1 MKFQLPF
8 FHRKNEGDKKENV
21 QRFYQKFTAETISLR
36 IKRIPLTKRQL
47 FVASTLLLTTILVLT
62 QIVPSDYRYICVIAL
77 SISTYIFGAIC
88 LHEDLKGIEWFTLL
102 ILPTLYS
109 AAVALFYFLLPVRW
123 LTRIP
128 IAMLYAFGLYALLL
142 TENIYNVAAN
152 RTIAL
157 LRAAHSVGFLL
168 SFITY
173 FLLVQTIFAFRFG
186 PFPNILGIGILS
198 FVLIFQSLWAMEL
211 EEKAS
216 ERLISVT
223 VALTAVLT
231 QLTWILSLWPV
242 PRMMAALFIAS
253 VFYSLVGMAQQYIV
267 EKMYKKTVIEF
278 FVVCIVISVIF
289 LATTRWRGI

>member
-1 MKFQLPF
+1 MLIF
-8 FHRKNEGDKKENV
+8 
-21 QRFYQKFTAETISLR
+21 
-36 IKRIPLTKRQL
+36 
-47 FVASTLLLTTILVLT
+47 T
-62 QIVPSDYRYICVIAL
+62 QIVPSDYRYACVILL
-77 SISTYIFGAIC
+77 SIGAYVLSALC

-128 IAMLYAFGLYALLL
+128 IAGLYAFGFYALLL

-168 SFITY
+168 TFVTY
-173 FLLVQTIFAFRFG
+173 FLLVQTVFAFRVG
-186 PFPNILGIGILS
+186 PVSNSIAIGILS
-198 FVLIFQSLWAMEL
+198 FILNFQILWAMEL

-216 ERLISVT
+216 ERLISVSI
-223 VALTAVLT
+223 VLT
-231 QLTWILSLWPV
+231 VVLVELTWVFSFWPV
-242 PRMMAALFIAS
+242 PRMMAALFLSS
-253 VFYSLVGMAQQYIV
+253 VFYSLVGMTQQYIV

-278 FVVCIVISVIF
+278 FLVCIIISFIF

>member
-1 MKFQLPF
+1 MKRLFTFLKFDKNVFRVWLLRIPF
-8 FHRKNEGDKKENV
+8 SKR
-21 QRFYQKFTAETISLR
+21 QRFVFTTVF
-36 IKRIPLTKRQL
+36 LT
-47 FVASTLLLTTILVLT
+47 VILILT
-62 QIVPSDYRYICVIAL
+62 QVVPSDYRYACVIFL
-77 SISTYIFGAIC
+77 SLCTFFLSAIC

-128 IAMLYAFGLYALLL
+128 VAGLYAFGLYALLL

-168 SFITY
+168 TFVTY
-173 FLLVQTIFAFRFG
+173 FLLVQTIFAFRRG
-186 PFPNILGIGILS
+186 PFANGGAIGILS
-198 FVLIFQSLWAMEL
+198 FILIFQSLWAMEL

-216 ERLISVT
+216 GRLLT
-223 VALTAVLT
+223 VSLALTAVMI
-231 QLTWILSLWPV
+231 QLTWILSFWPV
-242 PRMMAALFIAS
+242 PRLMAALFIAS

-278 FVVCIVISVIF
+278 FLVCIVISFIF
-289 LATTRWRGI
+289 LATTRWRGV

>member
-1 MKFQLPF
+1 MKFF
-8 FHRKNEGDKKENV
+8 FSFPTIDKSIFASWKIPV
-21 QRFYQKFTAETISLR
+21 SLS
-36 IKRIPLTKRQL
+36 KRQL
-47 FVASTLLLTTILVLT
+47 FVTTTVILTVILILT
-62 QIVPSDYRYICVIAL
+62 QVVPSDYRYAFVIAL
-77 SISTYIFGAIC
+77 SIFTFFLTAVC
-88 LHEDLKGIEWFTLL
+88 LRDDLKGLEWVTLL

-128 IAMLYAFGLYALLL
+128 IAFLYALGFYALLL

-168 SFITY
+168 TFVTY
-173 FLLVQTIFAFRFG
+173 FLFVQTIFAFRAG
-186 PFPNILGIGILS
+186 PFPNIVAIGMLS

-211 EEKAS
+211 EEKVS
-216 ERLISVT
+216 GRLLSVT
-223 VALTAVLT
+223 IALTLVMA
-231 QLTWILSLWPV
+231 QLTWILSFWPV

-278 FVVCIVISVIF
+278 FLVCIVISLIF

>member
-1 MKFQLPF
+1 MKLFS
-8 FHRKNEGDKKENV
+8 GW
-21 QRFYQKFTAETISLR
+21 FTKIGLS
-36 IKRIPLTKRQL
+36 KRQW
-47 FVASTLLLTTILVLT
+47 FVLATVVLT
-62 QIVPSDYRYICVIAL
+62 VILILTQVVPSDYRYACVLAL
-77 SISTYIFGAIC
+77 SFFTFVLTAVC
-88 LHEDLKGIEWFTLL
+88 LHEDVKGIEWITLL

-128 IAMLYAFGLYALLL
+128 IALLYAFGFYALLL

-168 SFITY
+168 SFVTY
-173 FLLVQTIFAFRFG
+173 FLFVQTIFAFRFG
-186 PFPNILGIGILS
+186 PFPNIIGIGILS
-198 FVLIFQSLWAMEL
+198 FILIFQSLWAMEL
-211 EEKAS
+211 EEKVS
-216 ERLISVT
+216 GRLVSTTI
-223 VALTAVLT
+223 ALTAVMI
-231 QLTWILSLWPV
+231 QLTWILSFWPV

-253 VFYSLVGMAQQYIV
+253 VFYSLVGMAQQYLV

-278 FVVCIVISVIF
+278 FLVCIIICAIF

>member
-1 MKFQLPF
+1 MKLFS
-8 FHRKNEGDKKENV
+8 
-21 QRFYQKFTAETISLR
+21 RFPTFSLS
-36 IKRIPLTKRQL
+36 IFSGWLVRIPLTKRQR
-47 FVASTLLLTTILVLT
+47 FVLATVILTVILILT
-62 QIVPSDYRYICVIAL
+62 QVVPSDYRWTCVAVL
-77 SISTYIFGAIC
+77 SAFTFILAAAC
-88 LHEDLKGIEWFTLL
+88 LHEDLKGIEWVTLL

-128 IAMLYAFGLYALLL
+128 VAVLYACGFYALLL

-168 SFITY
+168 SFVTY
-173 FLLVQTIFAFRFG
+173 FLFVQTIFAFSMG
-186 PFPNILGIGILS
+186 PVPNSVGIGFLS
-198 FVLIFQSLWAMEL
+198 FCLIFQSLWAMEL
-211 EEKAS
+211 EEKVS
-216 ERLISVT
+216 GRLLSVT
-223 VALTAVLT
+223 IALTAVMI
-231 QLTWILSLWPV
+231 QLTWILSFWPV

-278 FVVCIVISVIF
+278 FLVCIVISLIF
-289 LATTRWRGI
+289 LATTRWRGM

>member
-1 MKFQLPF
+1 MTYNAYLPIVHKKCMKVVLPF
-8 FHRKNEGDKKENV
+8 LNLMRRTLSERILNIGLSKR
-21 QRFYQKFTAETISLR
+21 QRF
-36 IKRIPLTKRQL
+36 
-47 FVASTLLLTTILVLT
+47 VLTTIILTVILILT
-62 QIVPSDYRYICVIAL
+62 QIVPSDYRYAFVIAL
-77 SISTYIFGAIC
+77 SICTYVLTALS
-88 LHEDLKGIEWFTLL
+88 LHEDLKGIEWVTLL

-128 IAMLYAFGLYALLL
+128 IAALYAFGFYALLL

-168 SFITY
+168 TFVTY
-173 FLLVQTIFAFRFG
+173 FLFVQTIFAFRMG
-186 PFPNILGIGILS
+186 PFENTIGIGILS
-198 FVLIFQSLWAMEL
+198 FILIFQSLWAMEL
-211 EEKAS
+211 EERGS
-216 ERLISVT
+216 RRLYSVSI
-223 VALTAVLT
+223 ALTAVMV

-253 VFYSLVGMAQQYIV
+253 VFYSLVGMGQQYIV

-278 FVVCIVISVIF
+278 FLVCIVISLIF

>member
-1 MKFQLPF
+1 MNF
-8 FHRKNEGDKKENV
+8 F
-21 QRFYQKFTAETISLR
+21 FSIPIL
-36 IKRIPLTKRQL
+36 IKRMFVSWKFPVSLSKRQF
-47 FVASTLLLTTILVLT
+47 FVATTVLLTVILILT
-62 QIVPSDYRYICVIAL
+62 QIVPTDYRYVCVIVL
-77 SISTYIFGAIC
+77 SIFTFILTAVC
-88 LHEDLKGIEWFTLL
+88 LREDLKGLEWLTLL

-109 AAVALFYFLLPVRW
+109 AAVSLFYFLLPVRW

-128 IAMLYAFGLYALLL
+128 IAFLYALGFYALLL

-168 SFITY
+168 TFVTY
-173 FLLVQTIFAFRFG
+173 FLFVQTIFAFRGG
-186 PFPNILGIGILS
+186 PFPNIIAIGILS
-198 FVLIFQSLWAMEL
+198 FILIFQSLWSMEL

-216 ERLISVT
+216 GRLLSVAI
-223 VALTAVLT
+223 ALTMVMT
-231 QLTWILSLWPV
+231 QLTWILSFWPV

-278 FVVCIVISVIF
+278 FLVCIVIAFIF